1 MMILSLCFLVL
12 AIISGLYASRYGKLY
27 DIYKK
32 DWMFEACGWFGIGFF
47 VFIILD
53 VIVLAFM
60 VW

>member
-1 MMILSLCFLVL
+1 MMILSSCLGTL

-27 DIYKK
+27 DIFKK
-32 DWMFEACGWFGIGFF
+32 DWMLKACGWFGIGFF

-53 VIVLAFM
+53 LIVLAFM